1 MELITTVAA
10 ATLIIFLLAAIINTA
25 VEILVQQRINKI
37 LDIIDR
43 EDWQWNATKKWLW
56 TNYAKPIHFTKYVRK
71 TEPAAG
77 LVH

>member
-43 EDWQWNATKKWLW
+43 EDWQ
-56 TNYAKPIHFTKYVRK
+56 
-71 TEPAAG
+71 
-77 LVH
+77 